1 MKTLNNKGLSLVEL
15 IVGIAL
21 VAIAGTTLFYGFV
34 ASGRIHL
41 NTTELQMAEDV
52 AQYISEE
59 FKTHSMKWIET
70 QYGAYMTFT
79 DNAIEDVYQFTGI
92 PYEYSVRTATNPSS
106 KFTAD
111 VTLTTKLTATDE
123 EVRDT
128 TYKQSDTDN
137 YFAIAPKTGTNTF
150 IVPEVKNIYDGKSVV
165 VSEELNQFD
174 SSVISNLYNAILNQL
189 VQYNADQLA
198 ANPLAKVVDLSTFDS
213 GFSDRFYPLANIYGY
228 NNVDIQKNTDIEIIE
243 KVSGEY
249 VKYYYIVDT
258 EYIVEFDFDVE
269 LTNGSQSET
278 VKLSSLMPSSFDA
291 ILAVGDSQ
299 ITYKI
304 DRNNIDEYTVKY
316 EAELDSADTGSLSEK
331 GTFAGPIVITDGTGS
346 EVLCKWADADSSVPY
361 LYFLYNPFNVY
372 SDNSTASGGHIANDK
387 VTFSYSGAGKKI
399 ARAFLVVQDAKH
411 AVEVTEDVY
420 IKDCKIESGDFLTQL
435 QVFTNSSKIIE
446 AASTFDGINYL
457 TNSYGKS
464 NVNLYDL
471 KIVVKDLNGKVVAEI
486 NTVKED

>member
-1 MKTLNNKGLSLVEL
+1 MKALNNKGLTLVEL

-59 FKTHSMKWIET
+59 FKTHSVEWLES
-70 QYGAYMTFT
+70 QYGSYLTFT
-79 DNAIEDVYQFTGI
+79 DNGITDEYLFTGV
-92 PYEYSVRTATNPSS
+92 PYEYSVRSSTNPSA

-123 EVRDT
+123 EARDT
-128 TYKQSDTDN
+128 TYKQNDKDN

-165 VSEELNQFD
+165 VSEDLNEFD
-174 SSVISNLYNAILNQL
+174 SSVVSNLYNAIQNYV
-189 VQYNADQLA
+189 VQKNAEWLA
-198 ANPLAKVVDLSTFDS
+198 ANPLAQIVDLNSLDAA
-213 GFSDRFYPLANIYGY
+213 FSAKFYPLSNMYSDSSTD
-228 NNVDIQKNTDIEIIE
+228 VEKNTSVEIVE
-243 KVSGEY
+243 KVSGAY

-258 EYIVEFDFDVE
+258 EYVFKFDFPVL
-269 LTNGSQSET
+269 LTNGTSTSY
-278 VKLSSLMPSSFDA
+278 VDLKDLMPSSFDA

-299 ITYKI
+299 LTYKI
-304 DRNNIDEYTVKY
+304 TRTNDEYTVKY

-331 GTFAGPIVITDGTGS
+331 GTFAGPIVITDSTGA
-346 EVLCKWADADSSVPY
+346 EILCEWADADASVPY

-372 SDNSTASGGHIANDK
+372 SDSKNASGDYVANDN

-399 ARAFLVVQDAKH
+399 ARVFLVVQDSKH
-411 AVEVTEDVY
+411 AVDVTEDVY
-420 IKDCKIESGDFLTQL
+420 MKNCTVSSGDFLTQL
-435 QVFTNSSKIIE
+435 QVFTNSSEIIE
-446 AASTFDGINYL
+446 NSSTMHEVNYL

-464 NVNLYDL
+464 NANLYDL
-471 KIVVKDLNGKVVAEI
+471 KIVVKDQTGKVVAEI